1 MKNAVDAVRQGVLK
15 YRAAAP
21 QFNVPAATLFRR
33 IKSEKDS
40 NLAAKKGLE
49 MACAAAE
56 VTDRPIP
63 PQNDVNRGVEN
74 ITSKTADDEQGP
86 SSSDQQ
92 NVSVAQEE
100 DNSNR
105 TSNILTKAISTY
117 P

>member
-1 MKNAVDAVRQGVLK
+1 MQNAIDAVRQGVLK
-15 YRAAAP
+15 YRAAAT

-33 IKSEKDS
+33 IKSEKYS
-40 NLAAKKGLE
+40 NLAAKKGL
-49 MACAAAE
+49 E

-100 DNSNR
+100 ENSNR
-105 TSNILTKAISTY
+105 TSNILTKAISKRYSAY